1 MTNIKIYKNNKV
13 MLYQQLNRIF
23 ATTNINTFINSN
35 ADKIIISHAEYVYAE
50 SNEDKK
56 KYLDIMNG
64 SKKNIDDEFKNINIM
79 LDRLENSGFNQYK
92 IKGEK
97 YKQIKIK
104 FINAIKKRINYDGLC
119 SLVQK
124 DI

>member
-1 MTNIKIYKNNKV
+1 

-23 ATTNINTFINSN
+23 ATTKINTFINSN

-56 KYLDIMNG
+56 KYLDIMNS
-64 SKKNIDDEFKNINIM
+64 SKKNIDNEFKNINIM
-79 LDRLENSGFNQYK
+79 LDRLENSGFNQYRV
-92 IKGEK
+92 KGEK

-104 FINAIKKRINYDGLC
+104 FINAIKRRINYDGLC
-119 SLVQK
+119 SIVQK
-124 DI
+124 DT